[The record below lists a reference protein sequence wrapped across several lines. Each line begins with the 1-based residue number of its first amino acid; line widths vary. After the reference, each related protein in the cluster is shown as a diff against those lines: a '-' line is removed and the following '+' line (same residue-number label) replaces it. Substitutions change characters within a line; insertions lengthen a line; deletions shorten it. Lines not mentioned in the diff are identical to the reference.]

1 MSALKRWSFF
11 CNRAHEMAPDFGDD
25 GIRPHRN
32 PCGLYCLASEVSALE
47 ARVKELEEQVRW
59 IPVNEKLPEKGQWA
73 TISSNGVVQ
82 YTAYRYHPFEKQ
94 WEPFDDS
101 RGRAWLEV
109 VVYWRAFPHPCST
122 TQHQD

>member
-47 ARVKELEEQVRW
+47 ARVKAA
-59 IPVNEKLPEKGQWA
+59 KGL
-73 TISSNGVVQ
+73 
-82 YTAYRYHPFEKQ
+82 FE
-94 WEPFDDS
+94 S
-101 RGRAWLEV
+101 HCLNSGHR
-109 VVYWRAFPHPCST
+109 T
-122 TQHQD
+122 TQSCPICIEWVESQPAREAEND